1 MYHNAIRY
9 DARQRK
15 FTVAFQSRMIGDAVY
30 ESLWYDLTP
39 TENRGL
45 LLMIV
50 RSQKHLTLTVGK
62 IMDLSLMQF
71 SGVRISWIMKAAEKK
86 VVFAHVIVYNILT
99 T

>member
-1 MYHNAIRY
+1 MYHNAIHCVIP
-9 DARQRK
+9 QRE

-39 TENRGL
+39 MQNRGL

-50 RSQKHLTLTVGK
+50 RSQKHLALTVGK

-71 SGVRISWIMKAAEKK
+71 SSVSI
-86 VVFAHVIVYNILT
+86 
-99 T
+99 